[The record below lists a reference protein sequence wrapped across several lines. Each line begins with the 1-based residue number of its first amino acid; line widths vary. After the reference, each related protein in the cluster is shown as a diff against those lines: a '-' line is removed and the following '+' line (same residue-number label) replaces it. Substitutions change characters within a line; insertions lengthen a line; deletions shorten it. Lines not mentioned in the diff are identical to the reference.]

1 MSDADPAEP
10 VLFSTRLRPHR
21 SLSPRQFRFLLLGI
35 AGVSFVSTLPFV
47 VMGAWPVA
55 GFMGLDVL
63 AVYVAFKASFR
74 SARAY
79 EDVEVT
85 FLQLTLAKVSARG
98 ARAEWRFNPSWVR
111 LERQDHAE
119 FGTQRLDLVARA
131 SRVEVA
137 GFLGPDAKER
147 FADDLGRALAEAR
160 RGHRYDH

>member
-1 MSDADPAEP
+1 MSEADPVDP
-10 VLFSTRLRPHR
+10 VLFATRLHPHR
-21 SLSPRQFRFLLLGI
+21 SLTQRQFRWLLT
-35 AGVSFVSTLPFV
+35 GVAAVSTVATLPFV
-47 VMGAWPVA
+47 IMGAWPVA

-85 FLQLTLAKVSARG
+85 SIQLMLAKVNPRG
-98 ARAEWRFNPSWVR
+98 LRAEWRFNPSWVR
-111 LERQDHAE
+111 LERQHHEE

-131 SRVEVA
+131 DRIEVA
-137 GFLGPDAKER
+137 SFLGPDAKGR

-160 RGHRYDH
+160 RGYRYN

>member
-1 MSDADPAEP
+1 MADVDPAEP
-10 VLFSTRLRPHR
+10 VLFATRLRPHR
-21 SLSPRQFRFLLLGI
+21 SLKQRQFRLLLAGI
-35 AGVSFVSTLPFV
+35 GGVSFVSTLPFV

-63 AVYVAFKASFR
+63 AVYLAFKASFR

-98 ARAEWRFNPSWVR
+98 SRAEWRFNPSWVR
-111 LERQDHAE
+111 LERQEHAE
-119 FGTQRLDLVARA
+119 FGMQRLDLVARA

-137 GFLGPDAKER
+137 AFLGPDAKER

-160 RGHRYDH
+160 RGYRYG

>member
-1 MSDADPAEP
+1 MSDAVPADP

-21 SLSPRQFRFLLLGI
+21 SLDQRQFRWLLCGI
-35 AGVSFVSTLPFV
+35 AGVSALATLPFV
-47 VMGAWPVA
+47 MMGAWPVA

-63 AVYVAFKASFR
+63 AVYLAFKASFR

-111 LERQDHAE
+111 LERQEHAE

-131 SRVEVA
+131 NRVEVA

-160 RGHRYDH
+160 RGYRYDT